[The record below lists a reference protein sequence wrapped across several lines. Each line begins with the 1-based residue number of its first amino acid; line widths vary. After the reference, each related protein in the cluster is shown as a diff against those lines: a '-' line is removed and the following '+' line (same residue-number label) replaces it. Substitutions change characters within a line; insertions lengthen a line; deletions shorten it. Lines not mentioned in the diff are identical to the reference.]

1 MKTFFTTILLLL
13 FFSPLVSYAADIS
26 FNVDKNIVA
35 QNEDFLVQVFVDTK
49 DLTVNALEG
58 TVIFSSDF
66 LELKEIRDG
75 NSVVNFW
82 INKPQNTANG
92 QVSFSGIT
100 PGGFSGAKNFLFSL
114 VFKAKKIGSS
124 SISFDKLQILKN
136 DGLGTKVPIKASS
149 LVFSIIKETKDSVA
163 KDLTINDLNPPEI
176 FQPFIGSDP
185 GIFDGKYF
193 LVFSTVD
200 KGVGVDHYEIREGEQ
215 GSFSQASSPYELGD
229 QTLSKKIF
237 VKAIDKNGNVRIVT
251 IAAEHPTVWYQSYLL
266 LAILLLLIV
275 VIIVKKLWPR
285 FTK

>member
-82 INKPQNTANG
+82 INKPQNTVNG

-176 FQPFIGSDP
+176 FQPFIGNDSSL
-185 GIFDGKYF
+185 FDGKYF

-200 KGVGVDHYEIREGEQ
+200 KGVGVDHYEVREGEQ
-215 GSFSQASSPYELGD
+215 GSFSQASSPYVLKD
-229 QTLSKKIF
+229 QTLSKKLF
-237 VKAIDKNGNVRIVT
+237 VKAIDKNGNERIVT
-251 IAAEHPTVWYQSYLL
+251 IAAEHPTAWYQSYLL